1 MKEDVSVR
9 VCGVQRC
16 PGAEE
21 DVSELVCEGVFKHT
35 ADGWLLAY
43 EEPSEAGTVKTLL
56 RFADQP
62 SHAHAPRRGAQRDDP
77 SRRESAIPYSMSFP
91 SDA

>member
-35 ADGWLLAY
+35 ADAVGEAVLAHLLPVRRVGIGPVAA
-43 EEPSEAGTVKTLL
+43 EDHGP
-56 RFADQP
+56 P
-62 SHAHAPRRGAQRDDP
+62 PRRGAQRDDL
-77 SRRESAIPYSMSFP
+77 RGGRVPYHIL
-91 SDA
+91 

>member
-43 EEPSEAGTVKTLL
+43 EEPSEAGTVKTPVSYTHLTL
-56 RFADQP
+56 P
-62 SHAHAPRRGAQRDDP
+62 TT
-77 SRRESAIPYSMSFP
+77 PYV
-91 SDA
+91 

>member
-56 RFADQP
+56 PA
-62 SHAHAPRRGAQRDDP
+62 
-77 SRRESAIPYSMSFP
+77 SRTAESRSRA
-91 SDA
+91 AARCAAR